1 MLHPSRWALVA
12 LLALL
17 LALAACG
24 GDSGNGGEAAAP
36 AEEQAAV
43 LVTRGCGQEVV
54 VERTDVPA
62 GQTALQALDR
72 VADIE
77 TDSGGR
83 FVTAVEGVEQDE
95 EQQLAWLVYVNGE
108 MAETGA
114 AEITLQAGDV
124 EWWDLHDWDEAC
136 RVPAEA
142 RQ

>member
-1 MLHPSRWALVA
+1 
-12 LLALL
+12 LALL

-124 EWWDLHDWDEAC
+124 EWWDLHDWDETC

>member
-1 MLHPSRWALVA
+1 MHRSLGPLVALVA
-12 LLALL
+12 LLF
-17 LALAACG
+17 ALAACG
-24 GDSGNGGEAAAP
+24 GDSGNNGGGAAAP
-36 AEEQAAV
+36 EEQAAV
-43 LVTRGCGQEVV
+43 LVTRDCGQEVV
-54 VERTDVPA
+54 VELTDVPA
-62 GQTALQALDR
+62 GQTAMQALDS

-77 TDSGGR
+77 TDAGGR

-124 EWWDLHDWDEAC
+124 EWWDLHDWEETC

-142 RQ
+142 Q

>member
-1 MLHPSRWALVA
+1 MLHPSRWALAGLV
-12 LLALL
+12 ALL

-36 AEEQAAV
+36 EEQAAV
-43 LVTRGCGQEVV
+43 LVTRDCGQEVV

-62 GQTALQALDR
+62 GQTAMQALDS

-95 EQQLAWLVYVNGE
+95 DQQLAWLVYVNGE

-124 EWWDLHDWDEAC
+124 EWWDLHDWEETC

-142 RQ
+142 Q

>member
-1 MLHPSRWALVA
+1 VLHPSRWALVG
-12 LLALL
+12 LVALL

-36 AEEQAAV
+36 EEQAAV
-43 LVTRGCGQEVV
+43 LVTRDCGQEVV

-62 GQTALQALDR
+62 GQTAMQALDS

-95 EQQLAWLVYVNGE
+95 DKQLAWLVYVNGE

-114 AEITLQAGDV
+114 AEITLRAGDV
-124 EWWDLHDWDEAC
+124 EWWDLHDWEETC

-142 RQ
+142 Q

>member
-1 MLHPSRWALVA
+1 MLHRSLGPLVALVA
-12 LLALL
+12 LLF
-17 LALAACG
+17 ALAACG
-24 GDSGNGGEAAAP
+24 GDSGNNGGGAAAP
-36 AEEQAAV
+36 EEQAAV
-43 LVTRGCGQEVV
+43 LVTRDCGQEVV
-54 VERTDVPA
+54 VELTDVPA
-62 GQTALQALDR
+62 GQTAMQALDS

-77 TDSGGR
+77 TDAGGR

-124 EWWDLHDWDEAC
+124 EWWDLHDWEETC

-142 RQ
+142 Q